1 MASIFS
7 QLSIVD
13 PRMRRLANS
22 AFSTPQAGTAC
33 VRANRPVEPA
43 RLRMPTTTVAY
54 RTTVC
59 LIWGLALWHSWESR
73 GLFVD
78 GSAFLV
84 QIARREWFFD
94 FYAPRLY
101 AMVVGQAPIMTAIFL
116 GVTDLH
122 LLARLLSLGLFAL
135 PTALYHLALV
145 RVKDDAVLLAAVIA
159 AIAVV
164 FMTTSFFIVGEYN
177 TAYAI
182 AILVAVRLVTAQ
194 RLTLVDGLFL
204 AVIGGLAIRT
214 YEVMLYLGPLLSA
227 MILWAIWRAPSRPWL
242 PTTLHLVSIAGF
254 IAGMF
259 VAIGSLTRPYSVEHL
274 DETIETA
281 TNFWQN
287 MQFDLAVAAALVVVV
302 WALVRPHDLVRGKPY
317 RWAAVCLVILA
328 LSPLLMLGDILVR
341 PLAKSQYV
349 ARTAAGLIIASI
361 VIFIWAYAANV
372 RGKLPAFVALGTP
385 DAARRFLS
393 FALLILLAVLPSDI
407 FLTQS
412 WASYLDAMRTT
423 VRGHDGVIAFEESPL
438 SRYPYDLLVEA
449 WILPSQSLALR
460 ARQGDGIVAPPKDF
474 NAWQPFPPAQPY
486 PLGKYVWR
494 D

>member
-1 MASIFS
+1 MPST
-7 QLSIVD
+7 LSVY
-13 PRMRRLANS
+13 RVS
-22 AFSTPQAGTAC
+22 A
-33 VRANRPVEPA
+33 
-43 RLRMPTTTVAY
+43 
-54 RTTVC
+54 C
-59 LIWGLALWHSWESR
+59 LLWALTLWHSWTCR

-135 PTALYHLALV
+135 PTVLYHLALV

-227 MILWAIWRAPSRPWL
+227 MVLWAIWRAPSRPWL

-287 MQFDLAVAAALVVVV
+287 MQFDLVVAAALVVVV
-302 WALVRPHDLVRGKPY
+302 WALLRPRDLALAKPY

-328 LSPLLMLGDILVR
+328 LSPLLMLGDVVVR

-361 VIFIWAYAANV
+361 VVFIWAYASNL
-372 RGKLPAFVALGTP
+372 RGKLPAFVVLGTP
-385 DAARRFLS
+385 EAARRFLI

-407 FLTQS
+407 SLTQS
-412 WASYLDAMRTT
+412 WVSYLDAMRTT
-423 VRGHDGVIAFEESPL
+423 VRDHDGVIAFEDSPL
-438 SRYPYDLLVEA
+438 SKHPYDLLVEA

-460 ARQGDGIVAPPKDF
+460 AKRGDGIIAPPRDF
-474 NAWQPFPPAQPY
+474 GAWQPFPPAQPY

>member
-1 MASIFS
+1 
-7 QLSIVD
+7 
-13 PRMRRLANS
+13 
-22 AFSTPQAGTAC
+22 
-33 VRANRPVEPA
+33 
-43 RLRMPTTTVAY
+43 MPTTTVAY
-54 RTTVC
+54 RTTVG

-101 AMVVGQAPIMTAIFL
+101 AMVLGQAPIMTAIFL

-145 RVKDDAVLLAAVIA
+145 RVKDDAVLLAVVIA

-182 AILVAVRLVTAQ
+182 AVLVAVRLATAKQ
-194 RLTLVDGLFL
+194 LTVVDGLFL
-204 AVIGGLAIRT
+204 AVMGGLAVRT
-214 YEVMLYLGPLLSA
+214 YEVMIYLGPLLSL
-227 MILWAIWRAPSRPWL
+227 MVVWALWRAPSRPWL
-242 PTTLHLVSIAGF
+242 ATTLHLLSIVGF
-254 IAGMF
+254 VAGMF

-274 DETIETA
+274 DETIQTA

-287 MQFDLAVAAALVVVV
+287 MQFDLAVAAALVVVA
-302 WALVRPHDLVRGKPY
+302 WALVRPRDLALGKPY
-317 RWAAVCLVILA
+317 WWATVCLVILA
-328 LSPLLMLGDILVR
+328 LSPLLMLSDILVR

-361 VIFIWAYAANV
+361 VVFIWAYASNV
-372 RGKLPAFVALGTP
+372 RLKLPAFVVLGTSET
-385 DAARRFLS
+385 ARRRFLV
-393 FALLILLAVLPSDI
+393 FALLMLVAVLPSDLS
-407 FLTQS
+407 LTQS
-412 WASYLDAMRTT
+412 WASYLDAMRAT
-423 VRGHDGVIAFEESPL
+423 VRGHDGVIAFEDSPL
-438 SRYPYDLLVEA
+438 SRHPYDLLVEA

-460 ARQGDGIVAPPKDF
+460 ARRGDGIVAPPKDF
-474 NAWQPFPPAQPY
+474 NSWQPFPPAEPY
-486 PLGKYVWR
+486 PLGKYTWR